1 MGWSQLYNYEY
12 LVFFWLVLNPHPS
25 PCCSFVRHLVG
36 KMVIANVLITKNRPV
51 FAACRFWGCNM
62 RGKKHVGE
70 AFATRSIRKLEMFEV
85 GQLKIIIW
93 FPSFESL
100 CTNTNIFEASYV
112 KSKKGII
119 ARFSQPDHFQAQMDY
134 VLKSTTFTVAILNT
148 SIVVL
153 ALRNELQHGTLLT
166 MPSQPTTSRLRFL
179 SPREKRV
186 GDLGPSLIRTF
197 CPPPPWKSMVGRWIY
212 FWARP
217 IFRRSVSWFQGM

>member
-1 MGWSQLYNYEY
+1 MCSSLRTGQFLR
-12 LVFFWLVLNPHPS
+12 LVVSEDVTWHE
-25 PCCSFVRHLVG
+25 
-36 KMVIANVLITKNRPV
+36 
-51 FAACRFWGCNM
+51 
-62 RGKKHVGE
+62 GKKHVGE

-119 ARFSQPDHFQAQMDY
+119 ARFSKPDHFQAQMDY

-166 MPSQPTTSRLRFL
+166 MPSQPTTSRLRLFE
-179 SPREKRV
+179 SKGKRV

-197 CPPPPWKSMVGRWIY
+197 CPPPKVNGWKMNLLLGPAY
-212 FWARP
+212 FQTL
-217 IFRRSVSWFQGM
+217 S